1 MDNEKRASQQL
12 DSVAVPLPPIPPVAK
27 PENGTSNTPSDAE
40 ETLEY
45 NNPTDEETTY
55 PTFWKLVLLSIAL
68 CLALF
73 CISLDQTILATAIP
87 KITDQFESVGDNGW
101 YSSSYLFATAS
112 TQLFFGKL
120 YTMYSAKWI
129 FLAGLAIFEIG
140 SLIAGAATS
149 SAMLIAGRTVSGV
162 GAASLFPGSIII
174 IVSAV
179 PLRQRPIY
187 VSLLGSMHGVASIVG
202 PLLGGV
208 FTDHISWR
216 WCFYI
221 NLPLGAITAIC
232 LLFFFPPG
240 APPQGGLPWNEQLKH
255 FDLIGSFFL
264 IPGVTC
270 LLLALQ
276 WGGRQ
281 GISKYPWSDAR
292 IIALLSLSGVLLVI
306 FCAIQVWQK
315 DKATVPSYLIRNR
328 NMFGAL
334 LYIMGISG
342 AMFICMYYLP
352 WWFQAVKSVSAT
364 KSGIMSLPTMLGLV
378 ISSIIC
384 GFLVTALGYYTPF
397 LIVSSMVGTVGA
409 GLLTL
414 LKTNSGASQWLG
426 YQVILSVGLGMGA
439 QNAFLIPQVA
449 VPKTELATATAV
461 LTFIQTLTSAIFLAI
476 GQAVFQN
483 QLVNNLAVYAPSIS
497 PELVFA
503 TGPLRLQYQIPAES
517 LPAVVGAFN
526 AAITEVFYVAV
537 AGCALSV
544 VGPLFLEWKS
554 LKKAEH
560 KE

>member
-1 MDNEKRASQQL
+1 MDDEKRASQQL

-27 PENGTSNTPSDAE
+27 PENGASNTPSDAE
-40 ETLEY
+40 EALEC
-45 NNPTDEETTY
+45 NNPTDEKTTY

-174 IVSAV
+174 IYSRA
-179 PLRQRPIY
+179 PEEC
-187 VSLLGSMHGVASIVG
+187 SLTISHGA
-202 PLLGGV
+202 
-208 FTDHISWR
+208 
-216 WCFYI
+216 
-221 NLPLGAITAIC
+221 
-232 LLFFFPPG
+232 G

-409 GLLTL
+409 GLLTH

-503 TGPLRLQYQIPAES
+503 TGPLRLQYQIPTES
-517 LPAVVGAFN
+517 LPAVVRAFN